1 MAWAGISIGIARMP
15 SIDIGRVFGLSA
27 IVIQRF
33 TIFSKKDRPFRVRDL
48 AKIHHSHH
56 NHNSQTHAP
65 RARFE

>member
-1 MAWAGISIGIARMP
+1 MALAGISIDIARMP

-33 TIFSKKDRPFRVRDL
+33 AIFSKKARPFRVRDL
-48 AKIHHSHH
+48 AKIHHIHH
-56 NHNSQTHAP
+56 NHNSHTHAP